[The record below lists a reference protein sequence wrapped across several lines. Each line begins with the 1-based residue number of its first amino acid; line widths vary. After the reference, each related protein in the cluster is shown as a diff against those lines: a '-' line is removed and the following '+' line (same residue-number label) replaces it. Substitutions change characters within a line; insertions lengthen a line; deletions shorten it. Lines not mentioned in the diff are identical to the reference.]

1 MFERD
6 RFPFGASL
14 GLLFP
19 LIGLG
24 LAWLL
29 GMLWTGMAPDA
40 SVPPVRERTLVLL
53 AICLNLIPFRAFNR
67 RRAMSSLRGVVTVTV
82 LWAFAWII
90 LYFKELTA

>member
-1 MFERD
+1 MFDRD
-6 RFPFGASL
+6 RLPYGASL

-19 LIGLG
+19 LLGLG

-29 GMLWTGMAPDA
+29 AFLWESLAQEGG
-40 SVPPVRERTLVLL
+40 VPPVRERTLVLL

-67 RRAMSSLRGVVTVTV
+67 RRAMHSLRGVVTVTV

>member
-6 RFPFGASL
+6 RLPYGAAL

-19 LIGLG
+19 LFGLA

-29 GMLWTGMAPDA
+29 GWFWASMTQEGGAP
-40 SVPPVRERTLVLL
+40 PIRERTLVLL

-67 RRAMSSLRGVVTVTV
+67 RRAMASLRGVVTVTV

-90 LYFKELTA
+90 LYFKELTS